1 MMATAAA
8 PKRGRNTA
16 AIVGISILAVFL
28 ICGVFGVIGTLAAP
42 KKANQ
47 SQPSAADKAA
57 VQTVPTVA
65 TTVATIPT
73 TAAVTTKTVTQTE
86 PIPFQETTVND
97 ATMAKGTTRLKTVG
111 VPGEK
116 TVTFTVTYTD
126 GVETSRQEISS
137 TVTRQPVNQVTAIGT
152 KVSAPKPPA
161 PPAPPA
167 SDCNPNYSPCVPNAS
182 DVDCAGGSGDGP
194 VYVTGPIRV
203 IGTDVYRLDS
213 DHDGIACE

>member
-1 MMATAAA
+1 MMAAAVP

-16 AIVGISILAVFL
+16 AIVGASVLAVLL
-28 ICGVFGVIGTLAAP
+28 ICGVFSLIASLASP

-47 SQPSAADKAA
+47 SQPS
-57 VQTVPTVA
+57 TVDTATVG
-65 TTVATIPT
+65 TIPT
-73 TAAVTTKTVTQTE
+73 TASVTTKTVTQTE

-97 ATMAKGTTRLKTVG
+97 ATMAKGTTRVTTAG

-116 TVTFTVTYTD
+116 TVTYTVTYTN
-126 GVETSRQEISS
+126 GTETSRQETSS
-137 TVTRQPVNQVTAIGT
+137 TITRPPVNQVTAIGT

-167 SDCNPNYSPCVPNAS
+167 SNCNPNYSPCVPNAS
-182 DVDCAGGSGDGP
+182 DVDCAGGGGNGP

-203 IGTDVYRLDS
+203 IGTDVYKLDS